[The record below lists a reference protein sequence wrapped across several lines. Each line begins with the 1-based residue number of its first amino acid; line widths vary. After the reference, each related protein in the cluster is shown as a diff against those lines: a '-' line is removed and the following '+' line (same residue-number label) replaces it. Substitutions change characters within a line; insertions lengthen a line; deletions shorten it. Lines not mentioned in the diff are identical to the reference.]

1 MDGRILLTAFY
12 FSNTRKP
19 PHLISY
25 SFRASHLVISAVVVF
40 FRMFN
45 FELSAWDGESLRGI
59 ARSPF
64 CPSLRTPNDNNKRTE
79 GGRTELGE
87 GRVAK
92 VRERESAGG
101 ERTRTRPT
109 ERPTELTT
117 TQLLLALPSRE
128 SSHPSPSVRPPAPVR
143 TCMPQPQPPA

>member
-1 MDGRILLTAFY
+1 MNTEGKGGAQSARIHTHTCNRKEEEGRDTRRSSSGRPNTTDCFLLLKYTE
-12 FSNTRKP
+12 T

-92 VRERESAGG
+92 VRERE
-101 ERTRTRPT
+101 
-109 ERPTELTT
+109 
-117 TQLLLALPSRE
+117 RE
-128 SSHPSPSVRPPAPVR
+128 HWRGANSNSTDRE
-143 TCMPQPQPPA
+143 TD